1 MNKNIETLKLQ
12 DLPSISQHMKYFD
25 GELYFADNVESF
37 PITAPVFR
45 IDFLV
50 LLFCLDGEMTLRVN
64 EKSYTLHQ
72 HDALF
77 VNSNSLVSI
86 DEISNEFSCKLCALN
101 SQMVFSLVN
110 RGLVDAIIDLEENPV
125 IPFTPQESELMVK
138 YYELAIYKMTNEG
151 FNCRE
156 SVLSILKALSI
167 DILSFINRHNG
178 NEDILRQADKLF
190 RSFLFIITNK
200 AEGHRSV
207 KSYADELCVS
217 PKYLTSVCRQH
228 SGKSASEIITNSLVS
243 RIKQMLLYSDLS
255 VKEIAN
261 MLNFDNLSFFGK
273 FVKKHLG
280 HSPVN
285 YRKINNY
292 GN

>member
-1 MNKNIETLKLQ
+1 MNKNIETLNLQ
-12 DLPSISQHMKYFD
+12 DIPSISKQMKYFD

-45 IDFLV
+45 VNFLV

-64 EKSYTLHQ
+64 EKSHTLHQ

-77 VNSNSLVSI
+77 VNSSSLVSI
-86 DEISNEFSCKLCALN
+86 DHVSDEFSCKLCAI
-101 SQMVFSLVN
+101 SSRMVFSLISKS
-110 RGLVDAIIDLEENPV
+110 LVDAIIDLEENHV

-138 YYELAIYKMTNEG
+138 YYELAIFKINNEC
-151 FNCRE
+151 FASRE
-156 SVLSILKALSI
+156 SVLSIFKALSI
-167 DILSFINRHNG
+167 DLLSFIKRHTG
-178 NEDILRQADKLF
+178 NDDILRQGDKLY
-190 RSFLFIITNK
+190 RSFLYTVTND
-200 AEGHRSV
+200 ADGHRSV

-217 PKYLTSVCRQH
+217 PKYLTNVCH
-228 SGKSASEIITNSLVS
+228 KHAGKSASEIITNSLVA
-243 RIKQMLLYSDLS
+243 RIKQMLLYSDLT

-261 MLNFDNLSFFGK
+261 TLNFDNLSFFGK